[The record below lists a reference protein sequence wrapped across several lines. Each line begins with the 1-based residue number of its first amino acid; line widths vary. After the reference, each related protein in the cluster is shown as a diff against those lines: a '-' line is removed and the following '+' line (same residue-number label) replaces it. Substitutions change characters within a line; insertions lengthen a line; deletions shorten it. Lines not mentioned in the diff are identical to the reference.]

1 MVRNYLLEGKQ
12 NAQTAKY
19 LCQQM
24 NITPRE
30 LTRAIEAERRAGT
43 PICATC
49 GQNPGYYIAVNKQE
63 MEDYCEGLK
72 HRAIEIFRTRK
83 ACKQTIENL

>member
-1 MVRNYLLEGKQ
+1 MVSNFLLEGKQ

-49 GQNPGYYIAVNKQE
+49 GQNPGYYIAANKQE
-63 MEDYCEGLK
+63 MEDYCKKLK
-72 HRAIEIFRTRK
+72 NRAIQIFITRK
-83 ACKQTIENL
+83 ACQQTIEKL